1 MAQNMTD
8 HELMTHPWL
17 ARLKPAVPAFV
28 WLATVGT
35 FLIDLYF
42 PLGFAPWLP
51 YFFLAFVVSRL
62 YPPRVLLLATV
73 LWSVLVLGGTVLL
86 SKGGDPIADAFNRAV
101 GVGTL
106 WLMAGLFYLEGQSL
120 RARFEVESR
129 IHAIVQGALD
139 AVVTM
144 DGRGVV
150 VEWNPQAEATFGFT
164 REEAVGVTLAELI
177 IPPQYRA
184 AHAAGMQRYLKTGKD
199 VILRRRI
206 EITALRKDGHEFP
219 VELTVIPLQV
229 GREVMFSSFIRDI
242 TELRQAEGDQK
253 EHRKLDA
260 LGAAVGKSLT
270 TNRSLNE
277 NLGDCAQ
284 ALVDQLDAAVA
295 RIWTLNEKEQM
306 LELKASAGIYTHLDG
321 AHSRIPMGRYK
332 IGMIAQERK
341 PYLTN
346 EVVGDACV
354 SDQEWAKQ
362 EGMVAFAGYPLIV
375 DGQLVGVM
383 AVFARHPLTH
393 FALRAMASMAD
404 LVALGIH
411 RHRAGE
417 DVQRQESRLRAI
429 VDHAVDGIMT
439 LDEAGLIESFNP
451 AAERMFGYPVSAVV
465 GCNIR
470 MLLSGPGGHLPE
482 DGQVGRPATMESVWK
497 VTGQRAD
504 GTTFPM
510 ECSVREVDLGARRI
524 YMGVARDVT
533 MRNAYEDALNKAR
546 LAAEEASQAKS
557 DFLANMSH
565 EMRTP
570 LNAIIGLTDFLLR
583 TPLSPDQADLL
594 KRCEKAGAGLLRM
607 IEDLLQAAKL
617 DSRTL
622 ELMIEPFV
630 LRKLVTDTVD
640 LLSTKAQAKGLSLSL
655 RLDPS
660 LPALVLG
667 DALRLQQ
674 VLLNLIGNAV
684 KFTAEGGVEVRV
696 RPVSGEAD
704 AGAVQFEVADTGIG
718 IPHDQYDKIFERF
731 SQVDSR
737 ASRAYGGVGLGLSI
751 CQQLIGLMGGRIRV
765 ESKPGCGSTFTVTAR
780 FEVVAAEMQE
790 LLEPCRVALSS
801 EETTTGALVRGE
813 GGLKIL
819 LAEDSVESQ
828 ELMALYVRGTPHTMD
843 CAENG
848 TSVVERYKAGGYD
861 LVFMDLQMPGLD
873 GYAATRAIRDWE
885 EVHGLPRVPIV
896 LVTADTGGE
905 VQRKSVL
912 AGCTGFVTKP
922 VKEAMV
928 LGVIQRF
935 MAAPAVGSPSGRG
948 DGQPVSQGEKFEQ
961 NLQALR
967 PKFVRNRRQD
977 VTILQSAI
985 IAQDADLIRTIGHR
999 IKGLAG
1005 SYGLETIGL
1014 IGSAI
1019 EQAALDHDFE
1029 SVTVQAQRLVE
1040 ALREAEEIRPEDR
1053 DHPSHSL

>member
-1 MAQNMTD
+1 MTD
-8 HELMTHPWL
+8 HERMTHPWL

-62 YPPRVLLLATV
+62 YPPRVFLLATV
-73 LWSVLVLGGTVLL
+73 LWSVLILSGAVLL
-86 SKGGDPIADAFNRAV
+86 SKGGDPIAGVFNRAV

-106 WLMAGLFYLEGQSL
+106 WLMAGLFYLDGQSL
-120 RARFEVESR
+120 RDRFEDESR
-129 IHAIVQGALD
+129 IHAIVEAALD

-144 DGRGVV
+144 DRRGMV

-164 REEAVGVTLAELI
+164 REEAVGVPLAELI

-184 AHAAGMQRYLKTGKD
+184 AHVAGMQRYLETGKE
-199 VILRRRI
+199 VILKRRI
-206 EITALRKDGHEFP
+206 EITALRKDGREFP

-229 GREVMFSSFIRDI
+229 DREVMFSSFIRDI
-242 TELRQAEGDQK
+242 TELRQAEEDQK

-270 TNRSLNE
+270 TNSRLNE
-277 NLGDCAQ
+277 KLGACAQ
-284 ALVDQLDAAVA
+284 ALVDQLDAAFA

-306 LELKASAGIYTHLDG
+306 LELQASAGIYTHLDG

-341 PYLTN
+341 PHLTN
-346 EVVGDACV
+346 EVVGDARV
-354 SDQEWAKQ
+354 NDQEWAKR

-375 DGQLVGVM
+375 EDQLVGVM
-383 AVFARHPLTH
+383 AVFARHPLTP
-393 FALRAMASMAD
+393 FALSAMASMAD

-411 RHRAGE
+411 RHQAGE
-417 DVQRQESRLRAI
+417 EVQRQESRLRAI

-439 LDEAGLIESFNP
+439 LDEAGLIESFNS
-451 AAERMFGYPVSAVV
+451 AAERMFGYPASAVV

-470 MLLSGPGGHLPE
+470 MLLSGSGGHLTE
-482 DGQVGRPATMESVWK
+482 DGRVGRPAAMETVWM

-510 ECSVREVDLGARRI
+510 ECFVSEVDLGARRM

-533 MRNAYEDALNKAR
+533 MRNAYEDALIKAR

-583 TPLSPDQADLL
+583 TPLSSDQADLL
-594 KRCEKAGAGLLRM
+594 KCCEKAGAGLLRM
-607 IEDLLQAAKL
+607 IEDLLQAAKV

-622 ELMIEPFV
+622 ELVSEPFV
-630 LRKLVTDTVD
+630 LRELVTDTVD
-640 LLSTKAQAKGLSLSL
+640 LLSAKAQTKGLFLSL
-655 RLDPS
+655 RIDPS

-684 KFTAEGGVEVRV
+684 KFTAKGGVEVHV
-696 RPVSGEAD
+696 RPVPGEAD

-718 IPHDQYDKIFERF
+718 IPPDQHDKIFERF
-731 SQVDSR
+731 SQLDSR
-737 ASRAYGGVGLGLSI
+737 GSRTYGGVGLGLSI
-751 CQQLIGLMGGRIRV
+751 CQQLIGLMGGRILV

-790 LLEPCRVALSS
+790 LLESCRVALSA
-801 EETTTGALVRGE
+801 EETTTRALVRGE

-819 LAEDSVESQ
+819 LADDSVESQ
-828 ELMALYVRGTPHTMD
+828 ELMAVYVRGTPHTMD

-861 LVFMDLQMPGLD
+861 LVFMDLQMPGID
-873 GYAATRAIRDWE
+873 GYAATRAIRAWE

-896 LVTADTGGE
+896 VVTANADGE

-922 VKEAMV
+922 VKRATV

-935 MAAPAVGSPSGRG
+935 MAAPAEGSPSGRG
-948 DGQPVSQGEKFEQ
+948 DGQPVSKGEKFEQ

-977 VTILQSAI
+977 VTVLQSAI
-985 IAQDADLIRTIGHR
+985 MAQNADLIRTIGHR

-1029 SVTVQAQRLVE
+1029 RVTVEVQRLVE
-1040 ALREAEEIRPEDR
+1040 ALREAEESCPGDL
-1053 DHPSHSL
+1053 DHTSHSQ

>member
-1 MAQNMTD
+1 MTD
-8 HELMTHPWL
+8 HELMTYPWL
-17 ARLKPAVPAFV
+17 ARLKPAIPAFV
-28 WLATVGT
+28 WLATACT
-35 FLIDLYF
+35 FLIDLF
-42 PLGFAPWLP
+42 VPMGFAPWLS
-51 YFFLAFVVSRL
+51 YFFLAFMVSRL
-62 YPPRVLLLATV
+62 YPPKTLLLATV
-73 LWSVLVLGGTVLL
+73 LWSVLVLSGAVLL
-86 SKGGDPIADAFNRAV
+86 SKGGDPIAGAFNRAV

-106 WLMAGLFYLEGQSL
+106 WLMAGLFYLDGQSL
-120 RARFEVESR
+120 RARFEDESR

-144 DGRGVV
+144 DRHGVV
-150 VEWNPQAEATFGFT
+150 VEWNPQAEATFGYT
-164 REEAVGVTLAELI
+164 REEAVGVPLAELI

-184 AHAAGMQRYLKTGKD
+184 AHAAGMQRYLKTGKE
-199 VILRRRI
+199 VILKRRI
-206 EITALRKDGHEFP
+206 EITALRKDGREFP

-229 GREVMFSSFIRDI
+229 GRELMFSSFIRDI
-242 TELRQAEGDQK
+242 TELRQAEEDQK

-277 NLGDCAQ
+277 KLGACAQ
-284 ALVDQLDAAVA
+284 ALVDQLDAAFA

-306 LELKASAGIYTHLDG
+306 LELQASAGIYTHLDG

-341 PYLTN
+341 PHLTN
-346 EVVGDACV
+346 EVVGDARV
-354 SDQEWAKQ
+354 SDQEWAKR

-375 DGQLVGVM
+375 DDQLVGVM
-383 AVFARHPLTH
+383 AVFARHPLTL
-393 FALRAMASMAD
+393 FALSAMASMAD

-411 RHRAGE
+411 RHWAGE
-417 DVQRQESRLRAI
+417 EVQVQESRLRAI

-439 LDEAGLIESFNP
+439 LDEAGLIESFNS
-451 AAERMFGYPVSAVV
+451 AAERIFGYPASAVV
-465 GCNIR
+465 GCNVR
-470 MLLSGPGGHLPE
+470 MLLSGSGGQLTE
-482 DGQVGRPATMESVWK
+482 DGRAGRPAAMETVWM

-510 ECSVREVDLGARRI
+510 ECFVSEVELGARRM
-524 YMGVARDVT
+524 YMGVVRDVT
-533 MRNAYEDALNKAR
+533 MRNEYEDALIHAR

-583 TPLSPDQADLL
+583 TPLSSDQADLL

-607 IEDLLQAAKL
+607 IEDLLQAAKV

-622 ELMIEPFV
+622 ELVSEPFV
-630 LRKLVTDTVD
+630 LRELVTDTVD
-640 LLSTKAQAKGLSLSL
+640 LLSAKAQAKGLSLSL
-655 RLDPS
+655 RIDPG

-684 KFTAEGGVEVRV
+684 KFTAEGGVEVHV
-696 RPVSGEAD
+696 RPVPGEAD

-718 IPHDQYDKIFERF
+718 IPPDQYDKIFERF

-751 CQQLIGLMGGRIRV
+751 CQQLIGLMGGHIRV
-765 ESKPGCGSTFTVTAR
+765 GSKPGCGSTFTVTAR
-780 FEVVAAEMQE
+780 FEVMPAEMQE
-790 LLEPCRVALSS
+790 LLESCRVALSA
-801 EETTTGALVRGE
+801 EDTTTGAPVRCE

-848 TSVVERYKAGGYD
+848 TSVVERYKEGGYD
-861 LVFMDLQMPGLD
+861 LIFMDLQMPGLD
-873 GYAATRAIRDWE
+873 GYEATRAIRAWE
-885 EVHGLPRVPIV
+885 ELHGLPRVPIV
-896 LVTADTGGE
+896 VLTANADGE
-905 VQRKSVL
+905 AQRKSVL
-912 AGCTGFVTKP
+912 AGCTGFVSKP
-922 VKEAMV
+922 VKEATI

-935 MAAPAVGSPSGRG
+935 MTAPAEGSASRRG
-948 DGQPVSQGEKFEQ
+948 DVQPVSQGENAEQ

-967 PKFVRNRRQD
+967 PKFVRNRRED
-977 VTILQSAI
+977 VTVLQSAI
-985 IAQDADLIRTIGHR
+985 MAQNTDLIRTIGHH

-1005 SYGLETIGL
+1005 SYGLEAIGL

-1029 SVTVQAQRLVE
+1029 KVTVEVQRLVE
-1040 ALREAEEIRPEDR
+1040 ALREAEELCPGDPANI
-1053 DHPSHSL
+1053 SHS

>member
-1 MAQNMTD
+1 MSD
-8 HELMTHPWL
+8 HEQMIHPWL
-17 ARLKPAVPAFV
+17 SKLKPAAPALV
-28 WLATVGT
+28 SAATAGI
-35 FLIDLYF
+35 FLTDLYL
-42 PLGFAPWLP
+42 PPGFDPWLF

-62 YPPRVLLLATV
+62 YPSRVLLLATM
-73 LWSVLVLGGTVLL
+73 LWSVLVLSGAVLL
-86 SKGGDPIADAFNRAV
+86 SEGADSLGSSFNRAV

-106 WLMAGLFYLEGQSL
+106 WLMAGLFYLGGQSL
-120 RARFEVESR
+120 RAHFQDESR
-129 IHAIVQGALD
+129 SPAIVYGALD

-144 DGRGVV
+144 DCRGVV

-164 REEAVGVTLAELI
+164 REEAVGITLADLI

-184 AHAAGMQRYLKTGKD
+184 AHTAGIQRYVRTGKEG
-199 VILRRRI
+199 ILKRRI
-206 EITALRKDGHEFP
+206 EITALRKDGREFP

-229 GREVMFSSFIRDI
+229 GREFMFSSFIRDI
-242 TELRQAEGDQK
+242 TELRKAEEDQE

-260 LGAAVGKSLT
+260 LGAAVGKALT

-277 NLGDCAQ
+277 KLGACAQ
-284 ALVDQLDAAVA
+284 GLVDQLDAAFA

-306 LELKASAGIYTHLDG
+306 LELQASAGIYTHLDG
-321 AHSRIPMGRYK
+321 AHSRIPMGQYK

-341 PYLTN
+341 PHLTN
-346 EVVGDACV
+346 EVIGDDRV
-354 SDQEWAKQ
+354 SDQEWAKR

-375 DGQLVGVM
+375 DDQLVGVM
-383 AVFARHPLTH
+383 ALFARQSLTP
-393 FALRAMASMAD
+393 FSLSAMASMAD

-417 DVQRQESRLRAI
+417 ELQRHASRLRAI
-429 VDHAVDGIMT
+429 VDHAADGIMT
-439 LDEAGLIESFNP
+439 LDEAGHIESFNP
-451 AAERMFGYPVSAVV
+451 AAQRMFGFPASAVV

-470 MLLSGPGGHLPE
+470 MLLSGPGGHFTE
-482 DGQVGRPATMESVWK
+482 DGRVEQSAALETVWM
-497 VTGQRAD
+497 VTGRRAD

-510 ECSVREVDLGARRI
+510 ECSVSEIDLGARRM
-524 YMGVARDVT
+524 YMGVVRDVT
-533 MRNAYEDALNKAR
+533 IRNAYEEALIKAR

-607 IEDLLQAAKL
+607 IEDLLQAAKV
-617 DSRTL
+617 DSGTL
-622 ELMIEPFV
+622 ELVSEPFI
-630 LRKLVTDTVD
+630 LRELVTDTVE
-640 LLSTKAQAKGLSLSL
+640 LLRAKAQAKGLSFSL
-655 RLDPS
+655 CIDHD

-667 DALRLQQ
+667 DTLRLQQ

-684 KFTAEGGVEVRV
+684 KFTAEGGVKVHV
-696 RPVSGEAD
+696 KPVPGEAD

-718 IPHDQYDKIFERF
+718 IPLAQHDMIFERF

-751 CQQLIGLMGGRIRV
+751 CQQLIGLMGGRILV

-780 FEVVAAEMQE
+780 FEVLAADMHDILQSR
-790 LLEPCRVALSS
+790 RVALPS
-801 EETTTGALVRGE
+801 EETTTGTLVPCE

-828 ELMALYVRGTPHTMD
+828 ELMALYIHGTPHRMD

-848 TSVVERYKAGGYD
+848 ISVVERYKTGSYD
-861 LVFMDLQMPGLD
+861 LVFMDLQMPGMD
-873 GYAATRAIRDWE
+873 GYEATRAIRAWE
-885 EVHGLPRVPIV
+885 EVYGLPRVPIIA
-896 LVTADTGGE
+896 LTANTDGE
-905 VQRKSVL
+905 VQRKSML
-912 AGCTGFVTKP
+912 AGCTGFVSKP
-922 VKEAMV
+922 VKGATV

-935 MAAPAVGSPSGRG
+935 MAALAEGSPSGFGHGR
-948 DGQPVSQGEKFEQ
+948 PVSNGEQ
-961 NLQALR
+961 YALNLQALR

-977 VTILQSAI
+977 VTVLQCAI
-985 IAQDADLIRTIGHR
+985 TAQNADLIRTIGHR

-1019 EQAALDHDFE
+1019 ERAALDLDFE
-1029 SVTVQAQRLVE
+1029 KVTLEVQRLVE
-1040 ALREAEEIRPEDR
+1040 ALREAEETCPGDRAHTPIRNE
-1053 DHPSHSL
+1053 

>member
-1 MAQNMTD
+1 
-8 HELMTHPWL
+8 MTHPWL

-35 FLIDLYF
+35 FFIDLYL
-42 PLGFAPWLP
+42 PPGFAPWLS

-62 YPPRVLLLATV
+62 YPPRVLVLTTV
-73 LWSVLVLGGTVLL
+73 LWSVLVLSDAVLL
-86 SKGGDPIADAFNRAV
+86 SKGGDPIAGVFNRAV

-106 WLMAGLFYLEGQSL
+106 WLMAGLFYLDGQSL
-120 RARFEVESR
+120 RARFEDESR
-129 IHAIVQGALD
+129 IHAILQGALD

-150 VEWNPQAEATFGFT
+150 VEWNPQAEATFGFA
-164 REEAVGVTLAELI
+164 REEAVGVALAELI

-184 AHAAGMQRYLKTGKD
+184 AHVAGMQRYLKTGKE
-199 VILRRRI
+199 VILKRRI
-206 EITALRKDGHEFP
+206 EITALRKDGREFP

-229 GREVMFSSFIRDI
+229 GREFMFSSFIRDI
-242 TELRQAEGDQK
+242 TELRQAEEDQK

-270 TNRSLNE
+270 TNRSLDE
-277 NLGDCAQ
+277 KLGACAQ
-284 ALVDQLDAAVA
+284 ALVDQLDAAFA
-295 RIWTLNEKEQM
+295 RIWTFNEKEQM
-306 LELKASAGIYTHLDG
+306 LELQASAGIYTHRDG
-321 AHSRIPMGRYK
+321 AHSRIPMGRSK
-332 IGMIAQERK
+332 IGVIAQERK
-341 PYLTN
+341 PHLTN
-346 EVVGDACV
+346 EVVSDARV
-354 SDQEWAKQ
+354 NDQEWAKR

-375 DGQLVGVM
+375 DDQLVGVM
-383 AVFARHPLTH
+383 AVFARHPLTP
-393 FALRAMASMAD
+393 FALSTMASMAD

-417 DVQRQESRLRAI
+417 EVQRQESRLRAI
-429 VDHAVDGIMT
+429 VDYAVDGIMT

-451 AAERMFGYPVSAVV
+451 AAERLFGYPASAVV

-470 MLLSGPGGHLPE
+470 MLLSGSGGHLTE
-482 DGQVGRPATMESVWK
+482 DGQVGRPAAMEIVSM

-510 ECSVREVDLGARRI
+510 ECSVSEVDLGARRM
-524 YMGVARDVT
+524 YMGVVRDVT
-533 MRNAYEDALNKAR
+533 MRNAYEDALIKAR
-546 LAAEEASQAKS
+546 LAAEVASQAKG

-583 TPLSPDQADLL
+583 TPLSSDQEDLL
-594 KRCEKAGAGLLRM
+594 KRCEKAGTGLLRM
-607 IEDLLQAAKL
+607 IEDLLQAAKV
-617 DSRTL
+617 DSGTL
-622 ELMIEPFV
+622 ELVSEPFV
-630 LRKLVTDTVD
+630 LRELVTDTVD
-640 LLSTKAQAKGLSLSL
+640 LLSAKAQAKGLSLSL
-655 RLDPS
+655 RIDPS

-667 DALRLQQ
+667 DTLRLQQ

-696 RPVSGEAD
+696 RPVPGEAD

-718 IPHDQYDKIFERF
+718 ISLDQYDMIFERF

-751 CQQLIGLMGGRIRV
+751 CQQLIGLMGGRILV
-765 ESKPGCGSTFTVTAR
+765 ESKPGFGSTFTVTAR
-780 FEVVAAEMQE
+780 FEVVPPETQE
-790 LLEPCRVALSS
+790 LREVCRGALLG
-801 EETTTGALVRGE
+801 EETTTGTLVRCE

-819 LAEDSVESQ
+819 LAEDSIESQ
-828 ELMALYVRGTPHTMD
+828 ELMALFVRGTPHTMD
-843 CAENG
+843 CAGNG
-848 TSVVERYKAGGYD
+848 INAVERYKAGGYD
-861 LVFMDLQMPGLD
+861 LVFMDLQMPGID
-873 GYAATRAIRDWE
+873 GYAATRAIRAWE

-896 LVTADTGGE
+896 VLTANADGE

-922 VKEAMV
+922 VKEATV

-935 MAAPAVGSPSGRG
+935 IVAPAEGSASGRD
-948 DGQPVSQGEKFEQ
+948 DGRPVSKGEKCEQ
-961 NLQALR
+961 KLQALR
-967 PKFVRNRRQD
+967 SQFVRNRRQD
-977 VTILQSAI
+977 VTVLQSAI
-985 IAQDADLIRTIGHR
+985 MAENADLIRTIGHR

-1019 EQAALDHDFE
+1019 EQASFDHDFE
-1029 SVTVQAQRLVE
+1029 RVTIEVQRLIE
-1040 ALREAEEIRPEDR
+1040 ALREAEGTCMEDR
-1053 DHPSHSL
+1053 DHISHSQ